1 MEVLWLFLRWESIL
15 GLGFNLIS
23 GEKRLFLKKLV
34 EMTLSSGAKTQE
46 IPSYL
51 IYEMDDGRPIYYK
64 GYREVLETNG
74 GADSVSCQ
82 NNLQAWIKSEISF
95 TIKSSLV
102 REYIL
107 TTGNLGLQIARE
119 TIRVA
124 DIAIFTKENF
134 VLSNHYSSKAPEIAI
149 EIDTKADLDS
159 PGASIDYF
167 DRKNRQLLEF
177 GVKKIIWIFTEV
189 HSIKVLVPG
198 EDVQHFEWEEDITV
212 MEGVQFN
219 LQKIMDQLL

>member
-1 MEVLWLFLRWESIL
+1 MGKLLL
-15 GLGFNLIS
+15 GLTLGKK
-23 GEKRLFLKKLV
+23 GLFLKKMV
-34 EMTLSSGAKTQE
+34 EMTLSSSAKTQE

-64 GYREVLETNG
+64 GYKEVLAGTKDFEAIM
-74 GADSVSCQ
+74 ADST
-82 NNLQAWIKSEISF
+82 LQAWLKGELFALIKMLLPAGYITTVGEQGLQLK
-95 TIKSSLV
+95 KSSW
-102 REYIL
+102 R
-107 TTGNLGLQIARE
+107 A
-119 TIRVA
+119 A
-124 DIAIFTKENF
+124 DIAIFKKENF
-134 VLSNHYSSKAPEIAI
+134 ALSNHYSSKAPEIAI

-167 DRKNRQLLEF
+167 DSKNRQLLEF

-189 HSIKVLVPG
+189 QAIKVLVPG

-219 LQKIMDQLL
+219 LQKIMNQLL

>member
-1 MEVLWLFLRWESIL
+1 MGKLLFGLTL
-15 GLGFNLIS
+15 GKKG
-23 GEKRLFLKKLV
+23 LFLKKMV
-34 EMTLSSGAKTQE
+34 EMTLSSSAKTQE

-51 IYEMDDGRPIYYK
+51 IYEMDDGRPIYYR
-64 GYREVLETNG
+64 GYREVLVNND

-82 NNLQAWIKSEISF
+82 NNLQAWIKSEIGF
-95 TIKSSLV
+95 TLKSSLR

-119 TIRVA
+119 TVRIA
-124 DIAIFTKENF
+124 DIAIFNKENF
-134 VLSNHYSSKAPEIAI
+134 VLSNQYSANPPEIAI

-189 HSIKVLVPG
+189 HSVKVIVPG

>member
-1 MEVLWLFLRWESIL
+1 MGKLLLALTL
-15 GLGFNLIS
+15 GKKG
-23 GEKRLFLKKLV
+23 LFLKKML
-34 EMTLSSGAKTQE
+34 EMTLSSSAKTQE

-51 IYEMDDGRPIYYK
+51 IYEMDDGKPIYYK
-64 GYREVLETNG
+64 AIM
-74 GADSVSCQ
+74 ADST
-82 NNLQAWIKSEISF
+82 LQAWLKSELCALLKIF
-95 TIKSSLV
+95 LPAG
-102 REYIL
+102 YI
-107 TTGNLGLQIARE
+107 TTVGEQGLQLGKLKWRA
-119 TIRVA
+119 A
-124 DIAIFTKENF
+124 DVAIFKKENF
-134 VLSNHYSSKAPEIAI
+134 ALSNHYSSKAPEIAI

-189 HSIKVLVPG
+189 QAIKVLVPG

-219 LQKIMDQLL
+219 LRKIMDQLL